1 MNLVSELA
9 RMGCAWYL
17 ETTEIPVGDGRKQ
30 SQVLRLVLRQG
41 KQGSPV
47 ARLFGSDSEL
57 TIDEMLVA
65 TLKEHFPAHPAL
77 QAWYAA
83 RGHVPV
89 ELESGALEALDGCIR
104 ASLQSQVNSRQSVIT
119 WNSLHLLHADDM
131 HAVYREVALVLRVA
145 FSNERAPTRI
155 AVATVMRDALVAL
168 LQRRRREAGKKV
180 ALIQRDTTQEF
191 ALRMLS
197 AGCELTSIEEWMYG
211 WLAYI
216 VRDKPAPAGA
226 PVAAKPRVFE
236 EPAETTWASHY

>member
-9 RMGCAWYL
+9 RAGCVWYL
-17 ETTEIPVGDGRKQ
+17 ETTEVPVGDGRRQ
-30 SQVLRLVLRQG
+30 SQVLRLTLRQR
-41 KQGSPV
+41 KQGAPV
-47 ARLFGSDSEL
+47 VRLFASDSEL
-57 TIDEMLVA
+57 SVDEMLAA
-65 TLKEHFPAHPAL
+65 TLKEHLPSHPVL
-77 QAWYAA
+77 QAWQAKK
-83 RGHVPV
+83 GHVPV

-131 HAVYREVALVLRVA
+131 HAVYREIALVLRVA
-145 FSNERAPTRI
+145 FSGDRAPTRL

-168 LQRRRREAGKKV
+168 LQKRRREAGLKLAPV
-180 ALIQRDTTQEF
+180 QRDATQEF

-216 VRDKPAPAGA
+216 VREKPLLAGA
-226 PVAAKPRVFE
+226 PGAARPQEPE
-236 EPAETTWASHY
+236 EAAETTWAAHY